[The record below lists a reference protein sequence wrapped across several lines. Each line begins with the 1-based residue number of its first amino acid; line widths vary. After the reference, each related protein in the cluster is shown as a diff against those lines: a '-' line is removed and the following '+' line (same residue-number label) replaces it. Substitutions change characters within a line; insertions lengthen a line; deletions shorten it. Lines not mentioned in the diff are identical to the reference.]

1 MHDRVGRI
9 RRLRRIRHGKR
20 ALCYQ
25 SGASKCW
32 PDLFL
37 REDYDAQNAAG
48 GSTFSDGNDR
58 SRRLPVQRT
67 PRDDVIVSP
76 QTAAGEGRKRN
87 LVITPDG
94 NVMYNGK
101 QYSLNAAQREQ
112 AKDYQA
118 ELRSTLPWIDEG
130 AKSRVEKARIALDKI
145 IVQEMGE
152 SSKMRSRLTKLDAQ
166 LKEQMNRIIETRS
179 DGLTFHYKA
188 IDQVRA
194 EGQQLVN
201 QAMGGILQDSINEM
215 GAKAVLK
222 SGGNPLQNV
231 LGSLGGLQ
239 SSIQTEWKKQEKD
252 FQQFGK
258 DVCSRVVTLE
268 DSRKALVG
276 NLK

>member
-1 MHDRVGRI
+1 
-9 RRLRRIRHGKR
+9 
-20 ALCYQ
+20 
-25 SGASKCW
+25 
-32 PDLFL
+32 
-37 REDYDAQNAAG
+37 
-48 GSTFSDGNDR
+48 
-58 SRRLPVQRT
+58 
-67 PRDDVIVSP
+67 
-76 QTAAGEGRKRN
+76 
-87 LVITPDG
+87 
-94 NVMYNGK
+94 
-101 QYSLNAAQREQ
+101 
-112 AKDYQA
+112 
-118 ELRSTLPWIDEG
+118 
-130 AKSRVEKARIALDKI
+130 
-145 IVQEMGE
+145 MGE

-231 LGSLGGLQ
+231 LGSTGAAILN
-239 SSIQTEWKKQEKD
+239 QTEWKKQEKD

-268 DSRKALVG
+268 DSRKAPVG

>member
-1 MHDRVGRI
+1 MMRKM
-9 RRLRRIRHGKR
+9 LLAA
-20 ALCYQ
+20 ALSVTAMTAHADYQ
-25 SGASKCW
+25 CS
-32 PDLFL
+32 
-37 REDYDAQNAAG
+37 
-48 GSTFSDGNDR
+48 
-58 SRRLPVQRT
+58 VT

-76 QTAAGEGRKRN
+76 QTVQVKGENGN

-231 LGSLGGLQ
+231 LGRPGGAAILNPNR
-239 SSIQTEWKKQEKD
+239 SGKRQEKD

-268 DSRKALVG
+268 DSRKALVREFKII
-276 NLK
+276 LYFKTALILFYAV